1 MRKSI
6 LHWLSYSI
14 VGLFYALGMSGV
26 LVGKLM
32 YSIVKAILSALMR

>member
-1 MRKSI
+1 MGKRL
-6 LHWLSYSI
+6 LHWITYSI

-32 YSIVKAILSALMR
+32 YAVIKALLSLLLK

>member
-14 VGLFYALGMSGV
+14 VGLFYALGMGGV
-26 LVGKLM
+26 LAGKFM
-32 YSIVKAILSALMR
+32 YSIIKAILSSLMR